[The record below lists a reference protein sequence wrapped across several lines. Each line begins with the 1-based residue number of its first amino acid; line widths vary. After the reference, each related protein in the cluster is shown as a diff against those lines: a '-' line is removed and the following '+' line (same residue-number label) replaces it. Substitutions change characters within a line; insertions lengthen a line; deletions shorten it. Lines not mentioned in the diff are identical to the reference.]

1 MLKNA
6 KYAAIAIVGSA
17 LAAAASAPAS
27 AHGARG
33 QAYGYEG
40 GGETGGG
47 RYSEYPYRGAC
58 ADSYQCLRKAHRAL
72 RMWTYD
78 RLGHVPRDRTLAEMA
93 DRIREYYGRR

>member
-17 LAAAASAPAS
+17 LTAAASAPAS

-40 GGETGGG
+40 GGMDSGG
-47 RYSEYPYRGAC
+47 YSEYRYGGRC
-58 ADSYQCLRKAHRAL
+58 ADSYRCLRKAHRAL

-78 RLGHVPRDRTLAEMA
+78 RVGHVPRDRTLAEMA
-93 DRIREYYGRR
+93 DRIPRYYGRR